1 MAFNPTTGIL
11 ECDRLLG
18 GVRVGD
24 NIVWEVDSAAPVDRL
39 IAKFIT
45 SCAGNEKPL
54 TYVSFNHSPQTIFTR
69 FAHLMPRGSFTLI
82 DCFSSGKG
90 NNDPTFLDFVHQ
102 KELPAGLIHIDQP
115 TDPAKV
121 YEALSIQGEG
131 AGTHSFYIFDSLTGM
146 VGLWGNEET
155 ALRFFGHICPRLY
168 DLSTIAYWLM
178 EKEAHSEQF
187 RAKIRHVTQVVV
199 EIAVAQNVRTLTV
212 RKAANRPSA
221 ELGLPQRFVIS
232 EGDLTIETDSRES
245 RELALL
251 ADMSDALG
259 SALDLGSFFE
269 RTMAAL
275 ARDLGMGKGAL
286 VLLDKVTGKLHI
298 AAAHGLT
305 PQERA
310 RGEYTVGEGV
320 TGLVV
325 QSGVPQIIPDVSA
338 DPRFLDRTGSRGAEG
353 RKQTAFICVPLV
365 VDGETVGALSVDHP
379 FAQPHILEKDL
390 RLLTIV
396 SAVVSQALKI
406 NRILKVDKDEILAH
420 DETLIEELKGRYK
433 IGNIVGRSD
442 AIMKVLAAAA
452 QAARSRASVLVW
464 GETGTGKEL
473 VANVVHYNSD
483 RSSGP
488 FVKVNCGALSE
499 TLLESELFGHVKGA
513 FTGAVRDRKGCFE
526 LADGGTLFL
535 DEVVEMSPSLQVKL
549 LRVLQDGEFQ
559 PVGSDRMFRT
569 DVRVVGATNWNLRE
583 AIRQG
588 KFRDDLYYRLNV
600 ISIHIPPLRS
610 RREDIPLL
618 INHFLEKYNAEN
630 GRNVTKLSQ
639 ELLDLLLGYPWP
651 GNVRELENCI
661 ERAVVMS
668 PSDVLSPDTLPEE
681 ITMQKSRLSAPEE
694 GGAADEQIR
703 RAIHTFCKES
713 GELQDAMGFL
723 VRLVEETFIRRFL
736 DAGVSQRDAAR
747 KLGLS
752 RTTLRKKIHDY
763 GIQ

>member
-1 MAFNPTTGIL
+1 MEFHPTTGIV

-45 SCAGNEKPL
+45 SCAGNGNPL

-90 NNDPTFLDFVHQ
+90 NNDPTFLDFVNQ
-102 KELPAGLIHIDQP
+102 EELPAGLIHIARP
-115 TDPAKV
+115 ADPAMV
-121 YEALSIQGEG
+121 HEALSLQGER
-131 AGTHSFYIFDSLTGM
+131 AGTHSSYIFDSLTGM
-146 VGLWGNEET
+146 VDLWGSEDS

-168 DLSTIAYWLM
+168 DLSTIAYWLL
-178 EKEAHSEQF
+178 EKDAHSERF

-199 EIAVAQNVRTLTV
+199 EIAVTQNVRTLTV
-212 RKAANRPSA
+212 RKAADRHAA
-221 ELGLPQRFVIS
+221 ELGLPQRFDVS
-232 EGDLTIETDSRES
+232 EGDLAIGTDSREG

-259 SALDLGSFFE
+259 SALDRASFFE

-286 VLLDKVTGKLHI
+286 VLLDRASGKLHI

-305 PQERA
+305 ARERA

-320 TGLVV
+320 TGRVV
-325 QSGVPQIIPDVSA
+325 QSGLPQVVPDVGA
-338 DPRFLDRTGSRGAEG
+338 DARFLDRTGSRGAEG

-365 VDGETVGALSVDHP
+365 IDGETVGALSVDRP

-396 SAVVSQALKI
+396 AAVVSQALKI
-406 NRILKVDKDEILAH
+406 NRILKVDKDEILEH
-420 DETLIEELKGRYK
+420 DEALLEELKGRYK
-433 IGNIVGRSD
+433 IGNVVGRSD
-442 AIMKVLAAAA
+442 AIRKVLAAAA
-452 QAARSRASVLVW
+452 QAAHSRASVLLW

-473 VANVVHYNSD
+473 VANVVHYNSG

-526 LADGGTLFL
+526 LADGGTLLL

-549 LRVLQDGEFQ
+549 LRVLQDGEFS
-559 PVGSDRMFRT
+559 PVGSERALRT
-569 DVRVVGATNWNLRE
+569 DVRVVGAANLDLRE
-583 AIRQG
+583 AVRQG
-588 KFRDDLYYRLNV
+588 RFRDDLYYRLNV
-600 ISIHIPPLRS
+600 ISIHIPPLRA
-610 RREDIPLL
+610 RRDDIPLL
-618 INHFLEKYNAEN
+618 INHFIEKYNAEN
-630 GRNVTKLSQ
+630 GRSVTRLSQ
-639 ELLDLLLGYPWP
+639 EVVDLLLGYPWP

-668 PSDVLSPDTLPEE
+668 PAETLSPDALPEE
-681 ITMQKSRLSAPEE
+681 IAMQRSRPAPPAAAGVAEE
-694 GGAADEQIR
+694 DVR
-703 RAIHTFCKES
+703 KAIHAYCRGS
-713 GELQDAMGFL
+713 GAGHDAMGSL
-723 VRLVEETFIRRFL
+723 VRTVEEAFIRRFL
-736 DAGVSQRDAAR
+736 EAGVSQRDAA
-747 KLGLS
+747 KALGLS

-763 GIQ
+763 GIL